1 MTMNG
6 GKTRAG
12 NESWSTW
19 DVLFASN
26 NRIAWNDCSSCNRQG
41 RDGGVIETWGTGRN
55 NVIEYNAVH
64 DNEGYSGLSL
74 IFTDDFSPYSVIQR
88 NVLYENNCASKLGT
102 NCAVFM
108 LKSLNTSAR
117 DNIVSDMNYTFVFE
131 PAFYNMPC
139 GHMSIERNLLWNTTQ
154 RSGSSLPTS
163 AESAYI
169 LRSTCI
175 PTSFS
180 VPPSLPLSVPHRLS
194 LRPSVFARIV

>member
-1 MTMNG
+1 
-6 GKTRAG
+6 
-12 NESWSTW
+12 
-19 DVLFASN
+19 
-26 NRIAWNDCSSCNRQG
+26 
-41 RDGGVIETWGTGRN
+41 
-55 NVIEYNAVH
+55 
-64 DNEGYSGLSL
+64 
-74 IFTDDFSPYSVIQR
+74 
-88 NVLYENNCASKLGT
+88 
-102 NCAVFM
+102 M

-117 DNIVSDMNYTFVFE
+117 DNIVSDMNYTYVFE